1 MNIYIYIDHILHTC
15 MCIYIYI
22 IYTYISYMY
31 VYIIYIYIYHINTIN
46 ASIINYYYLL
56 LINYCIL

>member
-1 MNIYIYIDHILHTC
+1 MNIYIYISHIT
-15 MCIYIYI
+15 
-22 IYTYISYMY
+22 YMY
-31 VYIIYIYIYHINTIN
+31 VYIYHINTIN